1 VKAETDEDNEGRN
14 ILSRDLKRELMRE
27 ENARES

>member
-1 VKAETDEDNEGRN
+1 VKAETDEDNEERN
-14 ILSRDLKRELMRE
+14 ILSRDLKRELMRK

>member
-1 VKAETDEDNEGRN
+1 MKAETDEDNEGRN
-14 ILSRDLKRELMRE
+14 ILLRDLKRELMRE